1 MGGWVS
7 GSTLCVGDVVFFSFS
22 VDSIC
27 GSAVL
32 FICLDGGPQKDL
44 DLATFTISEVV
55 CQFLELRIKIK
66 YKKVLSLNLS
76 ICD

>member
-1 MGGWVS
+1 MGEHFV
-7 GSTLCVGDVVFFSFS
+7 LV
-22 VDSIC
+22 
-27 GSAVL
+27 VL
-32 FICLDGGPQKDL
+32 FFFLSQWIVFVEVHCFLICLDGGPQKSL